1 MRKIEWNGIMKWYR
15 HILLWVVVVCG
26 SWLSLL
32 CHGLLEDVLLKDFM
46 NSIPSSCSGIENHY
60 WNVSF
65 DFTNDNGEFFWSKVN
80 QDKEKHVFLAQLTN
94 LEKKWTV
101 RIGHGGNIYSW
112 RFTDGTG
119 KRREV
124 IPPQTN
130 GRSAWVDEVI
140 QSVAV
145 DLDKNTR
152 QHPYFLHQ
160 AGIYGTNPFYSPSI
174 AKTCTSTECI
184 FATWAQHAHIPTIFQ
199 SPLLVFTRYQL
210 CQGSVVE
217 VSTSMYNIPSSQSV
231 LNYFNVPW
239 GGVRTSTFPKVYLSD
254 TNSDMMK
261 AENPLQTFGSNKY
274 IPNLSDLGGYTTF
287 SQSYTST
294 SKFLEMP
301 CISTSGDKKWKYSC
315 TNADIT
321 SKRFERLQ
329 FVVQANNTCR
339 YLPVSSHNQGGKY
352 IVELQILDRRKRY
365 PNLVGCRTRCA
376 SSIMRNGEVK
386 FVNRR
391 TGKSILVPDIVWF
404 SRNSQ
409 YSFFHSPNATYE
421 EINQIFHQGDI
432 IDVKVESTTSTTYD
446 TAMAFSYV
454 HGIQDSDD
462 EENEWMWMPT
472 RIRYGLANRD
482 YTVFVSFSFEIF
494 TNYFFCIYVWQSF
507 FFS

>member
-1 MRKIEWNGIMKWYR
+1 MMRWYR
-15 HILLWVVVVCG
+15 YKLIWAVVACV
-26 SWLSLL
+26 SFFRLF

-46 NSIPSSCSGIENHY
+46 NSNPSSCSGMDDHS

-65 DFTNDNGEFFWSKVN
+65 DFTNDNGELFWSRVN
-80 QDKEKHVFLAQLTN
+80 QDKEEGVFLAQLMN
-94 LEKKWTV
+94 PEKKWTIRV
-101 RIGHGGNIYSW
+101 GHGGNIYSW
-112 RFTDGTG
+112 RFTDFTG
-119 KRREV
+119 KRQEV

-130 GRSAWVDEVI
+130 ARSAWVDEVI

-160 AGIYGTNPFYSPSI
+160 AGIYGTNPFYSPNI
-174 AKTCTSTECI
+174 AKTCSSTECI
-184 FATWAQHAHIPTIFQ
+184 FATWAQHAHLPTIFQ

-217 VSTSMYNIPSSQSV
+217 VTTSMYNIPTSQSE

-239 GGVRTSTFPKVYLSD
+239 GGVRTSTFPKVHLSD
-254 TNSDMMK
+254 TKSDMMK
-261 AENPLQTFGSNKY
+261 AEQPLQTFASNKY

-287 SQSYTST
+287 SQSYQNSIRL
-294 SKFLEMP
+294 LEMP
-301 CISTSGDKKWKYSC
+301 CISTSGTKKWKYSC
-315 TNADIT
+315 TNQDIT
-321 SKRFERLQ
+321 SKRFETLQ

-339 YLPVSSHNQGGKY
+339 YLAAASKNQGGKY
-352 IVELQILDRRKRY
+352 IVELQVLDRKKQY
-365 PNLVGCRTRCA
+365 PNLVGCRTRCV
-376 SSIMRNGEVK
+376 RGNGDVK

-391 TGKSILVPDIVWF
+391 TGESILVPDIVWW

-409 YSFFHSPNATYE
+409 YTFFHSPNATYE

-432 IDVKVESTTSTTYD
+432 IDIKVESTTSTTYD

-462 EENEWMWMPT
+462 EANEWMWMPT

-482 YTVFVSFSFEIF
+482 YTVFVSLFLKKLQTMF
-494 TNYFFCIYVWQSF
+494 YFFCQFLFVLQNYDYVII
-507 FFS
+507 